1 MSVLPVRHSAL
12 VLADLATYS
21 ACADAIE
28 GMLMHPDNIVG
39 GKKAFSSGYRTYLT
53 STAQK
58 KHDAIKRKM
67 TRLDS
72 AED

>member
-1 MSVLPVRHSAL
+1 
-12 VLADLATYS
+12 
-21 ACADAIE
+21 
-28 GMLMHPDNIVG
+28 MLMHPDNIVG
-39 GKKAFSSGYRTYLT
+39 GRKAFSSGYRTYLT
-53 STAQK
+53 STALK